1 MPPTSPAEYE
11 RATTGVVWRERALR
25 GLLTLRGPDAAE
37 FLQGQLTND
46 IEALAPG
53 TGCYALLL
61 NHKGKLRADMRVLCP
76 VPDELLVES
85 SRAAVD
91 VVAHMVMTHRV
102 GFDFELTDHGDESAL
117 FSLIGPGAD
126 DLLARL
132 AGPVTAGAGEHANV
146 RATVAAV
153 PVVAARTDLGV
164 DLLVAGG
171 GQLDPGQID
180 AVRAE
185 LRAAAGEPASA
196 EAVETLRVESGRPL
210 LGRELDG
217 ETLPQEADL
226 NERAVSFEKGCYVG
240 QETVARLFYKGKPN
254 RHLRGLTL
262 REPVAIGAPVLAGDK
277 LLGHIG
283 TAVVSP
289 LHGPIA
295 LAVLRREAG
304 PGDTVT
310 VGDGVAATVTEP
322 GHMSDEEHN
331 RN

>member
-11 RATTGVVWRERALR
+11 RATTGAVWRERALR
-25 GLLTLRGPDAAE
+25 GLLALRGADAAE

-76 VPDELLVES
+76 APDELLVES
-85 SRAAVD
+85 SRAAID

-102 GFDFELTDHGDESAL
+102 GFGFELTDHADESAL
-117 FSLIGPGAD
+117 FSLIGPEAD
-126 DLLARL
+126 ELLAQL
-132 AGPVTAGAGEHANV
+132 AGPAAAPGAGEHANV

-164 DLLVAGG
+164 DLLVAGDG
-171 GQLDPGQID
+171 GQLD
-180 AVRAE
+180 AVRAD

-217 ETLPQEADL
+217 ETLPQEAGL

-254 RHLRGLTL
+254 RHLRGLAL

-277 LLGHIG
+277 LLGHVG
-283 TAVVSP
+283 TAVISP

-304 PGDTVT
+304 PGDAVT

-322 GHMSDEEHN
+322 GRMSDEEHN